1 MMGGGFDFNGRLWMD
16 WDDLV
21 HILLRAYI
29 FNHQY
34 TNVPVDSQSVTE
46 AKVLTS
52 EYAPKTTKQ
61 QDSEERPRRAGSH
74 GLPPTRQTSISTKKT
89 SEHGWAGGGLTRRE
103 TIVMVFGPLQ
113 EEDGS

>member
-1 MMGGGFDFNGRLWMD
+1 MMGGGFDFKGRLWMD

-46 AKVLTS
+46 AKALTS
-52 EYAPKTTKQ
+52 EYVQKNLGATGFRGTSASSWKPWAPS
-61 QDSEERPRRAGSH
+61 D
-74 GLPPTRQTSISTKKT
+74 
-89 SEHGWAGGGLTRRE
+89 
-103 TIVMVFGPLQ
+103 
-113 EEDGS
+113 